1 MINRQDIRH
10 NARVLALTNLFCF
23 MFAEEEELYSTILYK
38 EEVGNI
44 DYDLEFYHV
53 LYNGV
58 KDNLEEIDYQIEK
71 FAPEWPI
78 KNIGKIDL
86 IILRIAI
93 FEILFEKSK
102 EQSIVVDEAVE
113 LAKEFG
119 NDNSSKFIHG
129 VLGAVTA

>member
-1 MINRQDIRH
+1 MINRQDNRH

-23 MFAEEEELYSTILYK
+23 MFAEEEEIYSTILYK

-44 DYDLEFYHV
+44 DYDSDLYYK

-58 KDNLEEIDYQIEK
+58 KESVEELDEQISEHAK
-71 FAPEWPI
+71 DWPI
-78 KNIGKIDL
+78 KNISKIDL

-93 FEILFEKSK
+93 FELLIDKTNEP
-102 EQSIVVDEAVE
+102 SIIIDEAVE

-129 VLGAVTA
+129 VLGSVIS

>member
-1 MINRQDIRH
+1 
-10 NARVLALTNLFCF
+10 
-23 MFAEEEELYSTILYK
+23 MFAEEEEIYSTILYK

-44 DYDLEFYHV
+44 DYDSDLYYK

-58 KDNLEEIDYQIEK
+58 KENIEEIDDQIKEYAK
-71 FAPEWPI
+71 DWPI
-78 KNIGKIDL
+78 KNISKIDL

-93 FEILFEKSK
+93 FELLVDKSN
-102 EQSIVVDEAVE
+102 EPSIIIDEAVE

-129 VLGAVTA
+129 VLGSVIS